1 MKNLLSER
9 EILKDILEN
18 GFSGGKA
25 SKYELIVLAKHFK
38 WDLDFDSQKIKKEL
52 VEFCKI
58 HDKRFNPI
66 ISRELLKD
74 VVRIGEGYHFREPIP
89 VQITTKELEK
99 IRTVKNYDYQKIL
112 FVILVYAKILKY
124 SFSDAS
130 EKQSRKSPIGYFIS
144 TSIFHKIK
152 KEIKLRISNK
162 EFLSAL
168 HELYKLGFIEPTLTG
183 RIKVLYSSDLGFPSI
198 QIDEFTNIVGYY
210 TNYTGGEL
218 LYCKECGGEFIKD
231 KNKKDLCPSCYDDR
245 RREQIRKNVARH
257 RRNNWKCNLAK

>member
-210 TNYTGGEL
+210 TNYTGGEI

-257 RRNNWKCNLAK
+257 RRNN